1 MMLLTCGF
9 FFFKQKTAYE
19 MRISDWSS
27 DVCSSDLPA
36 GNLWLAI
43 KANRQRLDGTDGAF
57 DMRSNGLDIQGGWDY
72 RPNARTVVGA
82 TFGYDRERFAVA
94 GVDTSG
100 KAQVYTGGAYA
111 GFNPGAWTLSAN
123 LLYNAA
129 DTSYTRY
136 KLGRA
141 SCRERGCKNG

>member
-1 MMLLTCGF
+1 
-9 FFFKQKTAYE
+9 
-19 MRISDWSS
+19 
-27 DVCSSDLPA
+27 
-36 GNLWLAI
+36 
-43 KANRQRLDGTDGAF
+43 
-57 DMRSNGLDIQGGWDY
+57 MRSNGLDIQGGWDY

-123 LLYNAA
+123 LRSEEH
-129 DTSYTRY
+129 TSELQSLMRISYAVFCL
-136 KLGRA
+136 KK
-141 SCRERGCKNG
+141 KNTHRKKTHK

>member
-1 MMLLTCGF
+1 
-9 FFFKQKTAYE
+9 
-19 MRISDWSS
+19 
-27 DVCSSDLPA
+27 
-36 GNLWLAI
+36 
-43 KANRQRLDGTDGAF
+43 
-57 DMRSNGLDIQGGWDY
+57 MRSNGLDIQGGWDY

-123 LLYNAA
+123 LLYSAA

-136 KLGRA
+136 MAVPGAGRLHAYGDYNMPAWSGRA
-141 SCRERGCKNG
+141 PVGYRVGRGEGEIHTFGALEGTRLSPA

>member
-1 MMLLTCGF
+1 
-9 FFFKQKTAYE
+9 
-19 MRISDWSS
+19 
-27 DVCSSDLPA
+27 
-36 GNLWLAI
+36 
-43 KANRQRLDGTDGAF
+43 
-57 DMRSNGLDIQGGWDY
+57 MRSNGLDIQGGWDY

-123 LLYNAA
+123 LLYSAA
-129 DTSYTRY
+129 DPSYTRY
-136 KLGRA
+136 MRSEERTVGKECV
-141 SCRERGCKNG
+141 STCRSGW